1 MLLIVPVDIV
11 DSGRALAPERPG
23 LNLSSSKWTHIMAS
37 AKTGPSIAT
46 PHVPVSWGELI
57 DKITILEIKS
67 ARLTSAAALQ
77 NVRNELAQLTE
88 KTIPL
93 GAMSQQVEPLKK
105 DLTSVNEALWE
116 IEDKI
121 RDKESAKAFDAEFI
135 ELARSVY
142 ITNDKRAALKR
153 QINQLLA
160 SELVEEKGYAA
171 Y

>member
-1 MLLIVPVDIV
+1 MSHEKP
-11 DSGRALAPERPG
+11 A
-23 LNLSSSKWTHIMAS
+23 T
-37 AKTGPSIAT
+37 SIAT

-77 NVRNELAQLTE
+77 NVRRELAQLNE
-88 KTIPL
+88 KTLPL
-93 GAMSQQVEPLKK
+93 GDMAQEVAPLKA
-105 DLTSVNEALWE
+105 DLTRVNEALWE

-121 RDKESAKAFDAEFI
+121 RDKEAAKAFDAEFI

-142 ITNDKRAALKR
+142 VTNDKRAALKR

>member
-1 MLLIVPVDIV
+1 MSDETK
-11 DSGRALAPERPG
+11 APR
-23 LNLSSSKWTHIMAS
+23 
-37 AKTGPSIAT
+37 IAT

-57 DKITILEIKS
+57 DKITILEIKA

-77 NVRNELAQLTE
+77 NVRRELTQLTE
-88 KTIPL
+88 KTLPL
-93 GAMSQQVEPLKK
+93 GDMAPAVAPLKA
-105 DLTSVNEALWE
+105 DLTGVNEALWE

-121 RDKESAKAFDAEFI
+121 RDKEAAKAFDAEFI

-142 ITNDKRAALKR
+142 VTNDKRAALKR

>member
-1 MLLIVPVDIV
+1 
-11 DSGRALAPERPG
+11 
-23 LNLSSSKWTHIMAS
+23 
-37 AKTGPSIAT
+37 
-46 PHVPVSWGELI
+46 VSWGELI
-57 DKITILEIKS
+57 DKITILEIKA

-88 KTIPL
+88 KTLPL
-93 GAMSQQVEPLKK
+93 GDMAAQVAPLKA
-105 DLTSVNEALWE
+105 DLTHVNEALWE

-121 RDKESAKAFDAEFI
+121 RDKEAAKAFDAEFI

-142 ITNDKRAALKR
+142 VTNDQRAALKR
-153 QINQLLA
+153 RINQLLA

>member
-1 MLLIVPVDIV
+1 M
-11 DSGRALAPERPG
+11 
-23 LNLSSSKWTHIMAS
+23 SSE
-37 AKTGPSIAT
+37 KTATRIAT
-46 PHVPVSWGELI
+46 PLVPVSWGELI

-77 NVRNELAQLTE
+77 NVRKELAQLNE
-88 KTIPL
+88 KTLPL
-93 GAMSQQVEPLKK
+93 GDMSQEVAPLKA
-105 DLTSVNEALWE
+105 DLTRVNEALWE

-121 RDKESAKAFDAEFI
+121 RDKEAAKAFDAEFI

-142 ITNDKRAALKR
+142 VTNDKRAALKR

-160 SELVEEKGYAA
+160 SELIEEKGYAA

>member
-1 MLLIVPVDIV
+1 MSDET
-11 DSGRALAPERPG
+11 R
-23 LNLSSSKWTHIMAS
+23 
-37 AKTGPSIAT
+37 GPSIAT

-57 DKITILEIKS
+57 DKITILEIKA
-67 ARLTSAAALQ
+67 ARLTSATALQ

-88 KTIPL
+88 QTLPL
-93 GAMSQQVEPLKK
+93 GDMAQQVAPLKA
-105 DLTSVNEALWE
+105 DLTRVNEALWE

-121 RDKESAKAFDAEFI
+121 RDKEAAKAFDAEFI

-142 ITNDKRAALKR
+142 VTNDQRAALKR
-153 QINQLLA
+153 RINQLLA

>member
-1 MLLIVPVDIV
+1 MSD
-11 DSGRALAPERPG
+11 ET
-23 LNLSSSKWTHIMAS
+23 K
-37 AKTGPSIAT
+37 GPRIAT

-88 KTIPL
+88 KTLPL
-93 GAMSQQVEPLKK
+93 GDMSHQVAPLKM
-105 DLTSVNEALWE
+105 DLTGVNEALWE

-142 ITNDKRAALKR
+142 VTNDKRAALKR

>member
-1 MLLIVPVDIV
+1 
-11 DSGRALAPERPG
+11 
-23 LNLSSSKWTHIMAS
+23 MADDKS
-37 AKTGPSIAT
+37 GPSIAT

-57 DKITILEIKS
+57 DKITILEIKA

-88 KTIPL
+88 KTLPL
-93 GAMSQQVEPLKK
+93 GDMAAQVAPLKA
-105 DLTSVNEALWE
+105 DLTHVNEALWE

-121 RDKESAKAFDAEFI
+121 RDKEAAKAFDAAFI

-142 ITNDKRAALKR
+142 VTNDQRAALKR
-153 QINQLLA
+153 RINQLLA

>member
-1 MLLIVPVDIV
+1 MSDET
-11 DSGRALAPERPG
+11 R
-23 LNLSSSKWTHIMAS
+23 
-37 AKTGPSIAT
+37 GPSIAT

-57 DKITILEIKS
+57 DKITILEIKA
-67 ARLTSAAALQ
+67 ARLTSATALQ

-88 KTIPL
+88 KTLPL
-93 GAMSQQVEPLKK
+93 GDMAPQVAPLKA
-105 DLTSVNEALWE
+105 DLTRVNEALWE

-121 RDKESAKAFDAEFI
+121 RDKEAAKAFDAEFI

-142 ITNDKRAALKR
+142 VTNDKRAALKR

>member
-1 MLLIVPVDIV
+1 
-11 DSGRALAPERPG
+11 
-23 LNLSSSKWTHIMAS
+23 MADE
-37 AKTGPSIAT
+37 TRGPKIAT

-67 ARLTSAAALQ
+67 TRLTSAAALQ

-88 KTIPL
+88 KTLPL
-93 GAMSQQVEPLKK
+93 GDMAHQVAPLKA
-105 DLTSVNEALWE
+105 DLIHVNEALWE

-121 RDKESAKAFDAEFI
+121 RDKEAAKAFDAAFI

-142 ITNDKRAALKR
+142 VTNDKRAALKR

>member
-1 MLLIVPVDIV
+1 M
-11 DSGRALAPERPG
+11 
-23 LNLSSSKWTHIMAS
+23 SSETTPIR
-37 AKTGPSIAT
+37 IAT
-46 PHVPVSWGELI
+46 PLVPVSWGELI

-67 ARLTSAAALQ
+67 ARLTSATALQ
-77 NVRNELAQLTE
+77 NVRKELAQLNE
-88 KTIPL
+88 KTLPL
-93 GAMSQQVEPLKK
+93 GDMSQEVAPLKA
-105 DLTSVNEALWE
+105 DLTRVNEALWE

-121 RDKESAKAFDAEFI
+121 RDKEAAKAFDAEFI

-142 ITNDKRAALKR
+142 VTNDKRAALKR

>member
-1 MLLIVPVDIV
+1 
-11 DSGRALAPERPG
+11 
-23 LNLSSSKWTHIMAS
+23 MADDKS
-37 AKTGPSIAT
+37 GPSIAT
-46 PHVPVSWGELI
+46 PHVPLSWGELI
-57 DKITILEIKS
+57 DKITILEIKA

-88 KTIPL
+88 KTLPL
-93 GAMSQQVEPLKK
+93 GDMAAQVAPLKA
-105 DLTSVNEALWE
+105 DLTHVNEALWE

-121 RDKESAKAFDAEFI
+121 RDKEAAKAFDAEFI

-142 ITNDKRAALKR
+142 VTNDQRAALKR
-153 QINQLLA
+153 RINQLLA

>member
-1 MLLIVPVDIV
+1 MSDET
-11 DSGRALAPERPG
+11 R
-23 LNLSSSKWTHIMAS
+23 
-37 AKTGPSIAT
+37 GPSIAT

-57 DKITILEIKS
+57 DKITILEIKA
-67 ARLTSAAALQ
+67 ARLTSATALQ

-88 KTIPL
+88 KTLPL
-93 GAMSQQVEPLKK
+93 GDMAQQVAPLKA
-105 DLTSVNEALWE
+105 DLTRVNEALWE

-121 RDKESAKAFDAEFI
+121 RDKEAAKAFDAEFI

-142 ITNDKRAALKR
+142 VTNDQRAALKR
-153 QINQLLA
+153 RINQLLA

>member
-1 MLLIVPVDIV
+1 M
-11 DSGRALAPERPG
+11 
-23 LNLSSSKWTHIMAS
+23 SSE
-37 AKTGPSIAT
+37 KTATRIAT
-46 PHVPVSWGELI
+46 PLVPVSWGELI

-77 NVRNELAQLTE
+77 NVRKELAQLNE
-88 KTIPL
+88 KTLPL
-93 GAMSQQVEPLKK
+93 GDMSQEVAPLKA
-105 DLTSVNEALWE
+105 DLTRVNEALWE

-121 RDKESAKAFDAEFI
+121 RDKEAAKAFDAEFI

-142 ITNDKRAALKR
+142 VTNDKRAALKR

>member
-1 MLLIVPVDIV
+1 MSDET
-11 DSGRALAPERPG
+11 R
-23 LNLSSSKWTHIMAS
+23 
-37 AKTGPSIAT
+37 GPSITT

-57 DKITILEIKS
+57 DKITILEIKA
-67 ARLTSAAALQ
+67 ARLTSVTALQ

-88 KTIPL
+88 KTLPL
-93 GAMSQQVEPLKK
+93 GDMAVQVAPLKA
-105 DLTSVNEALWE
+105 DLTRVNEALWE

-121 RDKESAKAFDAEFI
+121 RDKEAAKAFDAEFI

-142 ITNDKRAALKR
+142 VTNDKRAALKR
-153 QINQLLA
+153 LINQLLA

>member
-1 MLLIVPVDIV
+1 
-11 DSGRALAPERPG
+11 
-23 LNLSSSKWTHIMAS
+23 MADE
-37 AKTGPSIAT
+37 TRGPKIAT

-57 DKITILEIKS
+57 DKITILEIK
-67 ARLTSAAALQ
+67 AVRLTSAAALQ

-88 KTIPL
+88 KTLPL
-93 GAMSQQVEPLKK
+93 GDMAHQVAPLKA
-105 DLTSVNEALWE
+105 DLTHVNEALWE

-121 RDKESAKAFDAEFI
+121 RDKEAAKAFDAAFI

-142 ITNDKRAALKR
+142 VTNDKRAALKR

>member
-1 MLLIVPVDIV
+1 MSDAT
-11 DSGRALAPERPG
+11 R
-23 LNLSSSKWTHIMAS
+23 
-37 AKTGPSIAT
+37 GPSIAT

-57 DKITILEIKS
+57 DKITILEIKA

-88 KTIPL
+88 KTLPL
-93 GAMSQQVEPLKK
+93 GDMAQQVAPLKAE
-105 DLTSVNEALWE
+105 LTHVNEALWE

-121 RDKESAKAFDAEFI
+121 RDKEAAKAFDGEFI

-153 QINQLLA
+153 RINQLLA

>member
-1 MLLIVPVDIV
+1 
-11 DSGRALAPERPG
+11 
-23 LNLSSSKWTHIMAS
+23 MADDKS
-37 AKTGPSIAT
+37 GPSIAT

-57 DKITILEIKS
+57 DKITILEIKA
-67 ARLTSAAALQ
+67 ARLTMATALQ

-88 KTIPL
+88 KTLPL
-93 GAMSQQVEPLKK
+93 GDMAAQVAPLKT
-105 DLTSVNEALWE
+105 DLTRVNEALWE

-121 RDKESAKAFDAEFI
+121 RDKEAAKAFDAEFI

-142 ITNDKRAALKR
+142 VTNDQRAALKR
-153 QINQLLA
+153 RINQLLA

>member
-1 MLLIVPVDIV
+1 MSDQT
-11 DSGRALAPERPG
+11 
-23 LNLSSSKWTHIMAS
+23 K
-37 AKTGPSIAT
+37 GPRIAT

-57 DKITILEIKS
+57 DKITILEIKA

-77 NVRNELAQLTE
+77 NVRRELDQLTE
-88 KTIPL
+88 KTLAL
-93 GAMSQQVEPLKK
+93 GDMAKEVAPLKA
-105 DLTSVNEALWE
+105 DLTRVNEALWE

-121 RDKESAKAFDAEFI
+121 RDKEAAKAFDAEFI

>member
-1 MLLIVPVDIV
+1 MSDKA
-11 DSGRALAPERPG
+11 RA
-23 LNLSSSKWTHIMAS
+23 
-37 AKTGPSIAT
+37 PSIAT

-77 NVRNELAQLTE
+77 NVRRELTQLTE
-88 KTIPL
+88 KTRPL
-93 GAMSQQVEPLKK
+93 GDMTSAVAPLKA
-105 DLTSVNEALWE
+105 DLTRVNEALWE

-121 RDKESAKAFDAEFI
+121 RDKEAAKAFDAEFI

-142 ITNDKRAALKR
+142 VTNDKRAALKR

>member
-1 MLLIVPVDIV
+1 MDP
-11 DSGRALAPERPG
+11 GGLAPMSSH
-23 LNLSSSKWTHIMAS
+23 SSSKRTNSMAS
-37 AKTGPSIAT
+37 ETNGISIAT

-88 KTIPL
+88 KTLPL
-93 GAMSQQVEPLKK
+93 GDMSHQVAPLKK
-105 DLTSVNEALWE
+105 DLTGVNEALWE

-142 ITNDKRAALKR
+142 VTNDKRAALKR

>member
-1 MLLIVPVDIV
+1 MSDET
-11 DSGRALAPERPG
+11 R
-23 LNLSSSKWTHIMAS
+23 
-37 AKTGPSIAT
+37 GPSIAT

-57 DKITILEIKS
+57 DKITILEIKA
-67 ARLTSAAALQ
+67 ARLTSATALQ

-88 KTIPL
+88 KTLPL
-93 GAMSQQVEPLKK
+93 GDMAQQVAPLKA
-105 DLTSVNEALWE
+105 DLTRVNEALWE

-142 ITNDKRAALKR
+142 VTNDKRAALKR

>member
-1 MLLIVPVDIV
+1 
-11 DSGRALAPERPG
+11 
-23 LNLSSSKWTHIMAS
+23 MAS
-37 AKTGPSIAT
+37 EKTGPSIAT

-88 KTIPL
+88 KTMAL
-93 GAMSQQVEPLKK
+93 GDMSHQVAPVKK
-105 DLTSVNEALWE
+105 DLARVNEALWE
-116 IEDKI
+116 IEDRI
-121 RDKESAKAFDAEFI
+121 RDKEAAKAFDAEFI

-142 ITNDKRAALKR
+142 VTNDQRAALKR

-160 SELVEEKGYAA
+160 SELVEEKGYAS

>member
-1 MLLIVPVDIV
+1 MSDET
-11 DSGRALAPERPG
+11 R
-23 LNLSSSKWTHIMAS
+23 
-37 AKTGPSIAT
+37 GPSIAT

-57 DKITILEIKS
+57 DKITILEIKA
-67 ARLTSAAALQ
+67 ARLTSATALQ

-88 KTIPL
+88 KTLPL
-93 GAMSQQVEPLKK
+93 GDMAPQVAPLKA
-105 DLTSVNEALWE
+105 DLTRVNEALWE

-121 RDKESAKAFDAEFI
+121 RDKEAAKAFDGEFI

-142 ITNDKRAALKR
+142 VTNDQRAALKR
-153 QINQLLA
+153 RINQLLA

>member
-1 MLLIVPVDIV
+1 MSDET
-11 DSGRALAPERPG
+11 R
-23 LNLSSSKWTHIMAS
+23 
-37 AKTGPSIAT
+37 GPSIAT

-57 DKITILEIKS
+57 DKITILEIKA
-67 ARLTSAAALQ
+67 ARLTSATALQ

-88 KTIPL
+88 KTLPL
-93 GAMSQQVEPLKK
+93 GDMAQQVAPLKA
-105 DLTSVNEALWE
+105 DLTRVNEALWE

-121 RDKESAKAFDAEFI
+121 RDKEAAKAFDGEFI

-142 ITNDKRAALKR
+142 VTNDQRAALKR
-153 QINQLLA
+153 RINQLLA

>member
-1 MLLIVPVDIV
+1 MSDET
-11 DSGRALAPERPG
+11 R
-23 LNLSSSKWTHIMAS
+23 
-37 AKTGPSIAT
+37 GPSIAT

-57 DKITILEIKS
+57 DKITILEIKA
-67 ARLTSAAALQ
+67 ARLTSATALQ

-88 KTIPL
+88 KTLPL
-93 GAMSQQVEPLKK
+93 GDMAQQVAPLKA
-105 DLTSVNEALWE
+105 DLTRVNEALWE

-121 RDKESAKAFDAEFI
+121 RDKEAAKAFDAAFI

-142 ITNDKRAALKR
+142 VTNDQRAALKR
-153 QINQLLA
+153 RINQLLA

>member
-1 MLLIVPVDIV
+1 
-11 DSGRALAPERPG
+11 
-23 LNLSSSKWTHIMAS
+23 MADDKS
-37 AKTGPSIAT
+37 GPSIAT

-57 DKITILEIKS
+57 DKITILEIKA

-88 KTIPL
+88 KTLPL
-93 GAMSQQVEPLKK
+93 GDMAAQVAPLKA
-105 DLTSVNEALWE
+105 DLTHVNEALWE

-121 RDKESAKAFDAEFI
+121 RDKEAAKAFDAEFI

-142 ITNDKRAALKR
+142 VTNDQRAALKR
-153 QINQLLA
+153 RINQLLA